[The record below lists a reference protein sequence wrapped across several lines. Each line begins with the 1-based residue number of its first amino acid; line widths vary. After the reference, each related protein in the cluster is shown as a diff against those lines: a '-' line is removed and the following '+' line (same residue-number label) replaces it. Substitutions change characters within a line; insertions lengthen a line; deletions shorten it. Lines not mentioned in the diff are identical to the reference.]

1 MKPFLLLSTRD
12 HDGAAAGEL
21 DSFLAFTGLPP
32 ERLDRIRLVL
42 DPDADIELG
51 RYAGVLLG
59 GSPFNS
65 SDPLDEKSAVQV
77 AVEARLR
84 QLLDTIVAQDVP
96 FLGAC
101 YGVGTLGVF
110 TGGVVDRT
118 WAEPISAVRVT
129 LTPEA
134 AGDPICADLP
144 DAFDA
149 YVGHKEAVR
158 DLPPGAVLLA
168 SSATCPVQMFRLKQN
183 LYATQFHPELDA
195 AALAQRIEVY
205 KYEGYFPPE
214 TAEELKAEIAA
225 ADVEASHAILRRFVE
240 RYG

>member
-32 ERLDRIRLVL
+32 ERLDRVRLVL

-65 SDPLDEKSAVQV
+65 SDPLEDKSALQV

-84 QLLDTIVAQDVP
+84 QLLDTVVAADMP

-110 TGGVVDRT
+110 AGGVVDRT
-118 WAEPISAVRVT
+118 YAEPISAVRVS
-129 LTPEA
+129 LTDDATTDPLC
-134 AGDPICADLP
+134 AGLP
-144 DAFDA
+144 TAFDA

-158 DLPPGAVLLA
+158 ELPPGAVLLA
-168 SSATCPVQMFRLKQN
+168 SSPTCPVQMFRLKQN

-214 TAEELKAEIAA
+214 TAEELKAEVAA

-240 RYG
+240 LYG

>member
-12 HDGAAAGEL
+12 HEGAAAGEYA
-21 DSFLAFTGLPP
+21 SFLAFTGLPP
-32 ERLDRIRLVL
+32 ERLHRIRLVV

-51 RYAGVLLG
+51 RYAGVFLG

-65 SDPLDEKSAVQV
+65 SDPLEEKSAVQV

-84 QLLDTIVAQDVP
+84 QLLDTVVAEDLP

-118 WAEPISAVRVT
+118 YAEPISAVRVT
-129 LTPEA
+129 LTEA
-134 AGDPICADLP
+134 AASDPLCADLP

-168 SSATCPVQMFRLKQN
+168 SSATCPVQMFRLKRN

-214 TAEELKAEIAA
+214 QAEDLKREVAA
-225 ADVEASHAILRRFVE
+225 ADVDASHAVLRRFAE
-240 RYG
+240 HYG

>member
-12 HDGAAAGEL
+12 HDAAAAGEL
-21 DSFLAFTGLPP
+21 ASFLTHSGLPP

-42 DPDADIELG
+42 EPDADIELG
-51 RYAGVLLG
+51 RYAGVFLG

-65 SDPLDEKSAVQV
+65 SDPLEQKSDVQV

-84 QLLDTIVAQDVP
+84 QLLDTIVAEDLP

-110 TGGVVDRT
+110 AGGVVDRT
-118 WAEPISAVRVT
+118 YAEPISAVRVT
-129 LTPEA
+129 LTDA
-134 AGDPICADLP
+134 AAADPLCAGLP
-144 DAFDA
+144 AAFDA

-158 DLPPGAVLLA
+158 ELPPGAVLLG
-168 SSATCPVQMFRLKQN
+168 SSTACPVQMFRLKQN

-195 AALAQRIEVY
+195 GALAQRIDVY
-205 KYEGYFPPE
+205 KYAGYFPPE
-214 TAEELKAEIAA
+214 TAEELKAEVAA

-240 RYG
+240 LYG